1 MAEITESANTVS
13 QRRAL
18 LLQKIIERRRESSE
32 QEQKIAPGKTIG
44 DCPLSYAQELMW
56 LLDKLNAEGVTAY
69 NSIWTGR
76 LRGPLNTTALLQSLN
91 TIIER
96 HQVLRTIYVEVDG
109 VPAQRMT

>member
-32 QEQKIAPGKTIG
+32 QEQKISRRKTTG

-76 LRGPLNTTALLQSLN
+76 LRGSLNTTALLQPLN
-91 TIIER
+91 TIIAP
-96 HQVLRTIYVEVDG
+96 HHVLRTIYLHVNS
-109 VPAQRMT
+109 VPPHP